1 MMKNFYRVTLIST
14 ILLALTGCSPSTD
27 ISIALTVVSDACE
40 AANITVPVLEASGVL
55 PSGIGNIILAYTAAI
70 SDAAASASTELV
82 SSDPPAEQASK
93 IIAYFAAVAVPVLGP
108 TVGPEVQ
115 SIVNAISAAVNLF
128 VNQFKSPAAQKAI
141 KSGALDHQK
150 LSWSERR
157 VIGGLHGRFVASAS
171 KARTLIQK

>member
-1 MMKNFYRVTLIST
+1 MKNFYRVTLIST

-27 ISIALTVVSDACE
+27 ISISLTVISDACQ
-40 AANITVPVLEASGVL
+40 AANVLVPVLEASGVI

-82 SSDPPAEQASK
+82 STDPPAVQASK
-93 IIAYFAAVAVPVLGP
+93 IIADFAAVAVPVLGP

-128 VNQFKSPAAQKAI
+128 VEQFKSPAAQKAI

-150 LSWSERR
+150 LSFSERHT
-157 VIGGLHGRFVASAS
+157 IGGLRSKFVSSA
-171 KARTLIQK
+171 ARSRSLIQK